1 MKISNPR
8 CQSGCDLR
16 GKGVLG
22 MCLMSI
28 SHAMLQFVLA
38 VYNGQLI
45 VVGACVEEFKRCD
58 VVCGVTFLDCLT
70 RG

>member
-1 MKISNPR
+1 
-8 CQSGCDLR
+8 
-16 GKGVLG
+16 

-38 VYNGQLI
+38 VYSGQLM

-58 VVCGVTFLDCLT
+58 VDCGVTFFVCFT

>member
-1 MKISNPR
+1 
-8 CQSGCDLR
+8 
-16 GKGVLG
+16 

-38 VYNGQLI
+38 VYSGQLI

-58 VVCGVTFLDCLT
+58 VDCGVTFLDCLT

>member
-1 MKISNPR
+1 M
-8 CQSGCDLR
+8 
-16 GKGVLG
+16 LG

-28 SHAMLQFVLA
+28 SLAMLQFVLA
-38 VYNGQLI
+38 VYSDQLI
-45 VVGACVEEFKRCD
+45 VVGAYVEEFKRCD